1 MNRKTAK
8 LLMVIDGLV
17 FIFAALA
24 FQDDSTLVFLI
35 GLALLVVFM
44 ILRTFLRCPSC
55 GRGPGR
61 DWLFTEF
68 CPYCGE
74 PLDD

>member
-1 MNRKTAK
+1 MKRTTAK
-8 LLMVIDGLV
+8 WLMVIDSLV
-17 FIFAALA
+17 LLFVALL
-24 FQDDSTLVFLI
+24 FRDDKAVVFLA

-44 ILRTFLRCPSC
+44 ILRTYLRCPNC